1 MKECKQTES
10 QSVLEHGFSVK
21 NYLFDLLNH
30 LENGKPLKY
39 QWKIPDWLLE
49 NKEEILKA
57 LPSKETLKLATI
69 MHDCGKPYCLEID
82 SEGRRHYPMHAQKSF
97 EVFNSI
103 YDNTIA
109 SELILHDMDIHLL
122 KSDGVEEFMKNPNY
136 LTHLLIGLSEIHS
149 NAEMFGGIE
158 STSFKIKWKSINSRG
173 NQIFK
178 LKKQNNEK
186 SRNYETTNV

>member
-1 MKECKQTES
+1 
-10 QSVLEHGFSVK
+10 
-21 NYLFDLLNH
+21 
-30 LENGKPLKY
+30 
-39 QWKIPDWLLE
+39 
-49 NKEEILKA
+49 
-57 LPSKETLKLATI
+57 

-82 SEGRRHYPMHAQKSF
+82 SEGKRHYPGHAQKSF

-178 LKKQNNEK
+178 IIKQ
-186 SRNYETTNV
+186 